1 MGFIAALNWLDLI
14 IWGDT
19 PFLTVISYYIKLI
32 FLASLVVSA
41 VFSMCGACP
50 PGVSYVCICKGCCSN
65 TELTPSIL
73 SDAADG
79 CVCDV

>member
-19 PFLTVISYYIKLI
+19 PFLTVVDYDIKLI
-32 FLASLVVSA
+32 FLASLVLSA
-41 VFSMCGACP
+41 ACSMCGACALV
-50 PGVSYVCICKGCCSN
+50 VSYVYICKGYCSI